1 MQKRK
6 RRTEEAFQMA
16 PMIDMVFL
24 LLVFFMTVS
33 TMAREARPEME
44 LPVSGTATVPSEVPP
59 RDIVSLVAAEG
70 GYRIFRDNRETS
82 LAELPDL
89 LREAAGAVPS
99 GELLFRGP
107 PGLPWKELSGL
118 LEVLG
123 EAPVEDLVFA
133 TFED

>member
-1 MQKRK
+1 
-6 RRTEEAFQMA
+6 MA

-33 TMAREARPEME
+33 TMARDARPETE
-44 LPVSGTATVPSEVPP
+44 LPVSETATVPSEAPP
-59 RDIVSLVAAEG
+59 RDIVTLVAKEG
-70 GYRIFRDNRETS
+70 GYRVFRDNRETP
-82 LAELPDL
+82 LAALPDL
-89 LREAAGAVPS
+89 LQEAAGAVPS

-107 PGLPWKELSGL
+107 PGLPWKELRDV

-123 EAPVEDLVFA
+123 EAPVEELVFA